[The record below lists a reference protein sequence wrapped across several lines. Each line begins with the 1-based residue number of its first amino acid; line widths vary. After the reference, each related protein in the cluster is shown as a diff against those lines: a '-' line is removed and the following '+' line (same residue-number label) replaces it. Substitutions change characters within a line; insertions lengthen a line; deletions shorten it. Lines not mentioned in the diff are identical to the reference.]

1 MVADICV
8 KIVIINFSLSGW
20 FGLRNDPVEFVGK
33 RTNFFSIF
41 IENHNYDSL
50 YKLYRTYG
58 KIDVKS
64 HKNLDTTSVHFDNIM
79 TMEKESASY
88 RVIVRAAIRSS
99 EIDVRPRSSS
109 PGTVL

>member
-1 MVADICV
+1 MEIML
-8 KIVIINFSLSGW
+8 NLNW
-20 FGLRNDPVEFVGK
+20 NN
-33 RTNFFSIF
+33 NFFSIF

-109 PGTVL
+109 PGTVLWRITNP